1 MNSNDSKLAL
11 DIIDG
16 AHGLSERELQSY
28 LDRVCGENS
37 ILRKEVLSYL
47 DYDVEGTVLTGVAGE
62 EIAPEIPGTRA
73 SETRYD
79 LGDEIARGG
88 MGIIVQGFDN
98 NMRRDV
104 AVKVLRSEWESQPE
118 VVRRFLQEAQ
128 IGGQLQHPGI
138 VPVYEIGQLSNGR
151 PFIAMKLVKGKTLE
165 QLLDQ
170 SPDPAEDQAMFL
182 GIFEQVCQAVAFA
195 HRCGVIHRD
204 LKPSNVMVGEFGEV
218 QVMDWG
224 IAKVLS
230 EAPPEAPEI
239 AGPNRTDVPGRD
251 PVKIDTDDFDPRTR
265 SRTAHGHAG
274 LHGSRAVDWPRR
286 QDGRCLFVGRDPL

>member
-195 HRCGVIHRD
+195 PVRRD
-204 LKPSNVMVGEFGEV
+204 PSR
-218 QVMDWG
+218 
-224 IAKVLS
+224 S
-230 EAPPEAPEI
+230 EAEQ
-239 AGPNRTDVPGRD
+239 R
-251 PVKIDTDDFDPRTR
+251 
-265 SRTAHGHAG
+265 
-274 LHGSRAVDWPRR
+274 
-286 QDGRCLFVGRDPL
+286 DGRRVRRSSGHGLGHRQSVERGPARSSRDRRPEPDRRARA